1 MSHETKGSCCLEV
14 FLVKKGLLKVVAK
27 HLLKT
32 PVLESL
38 FHKVAAG
45 FKSAVFL
52 KRDSSKGI
60 FQ

>member
-1 MSHETKGSCCLEV
+1 MSHETPASCCLEA
-14 FLVKKGLLKVVAK
+14 FFGKKGVLKVVAK

-32 PVLESL
+32 PVLEHV

-45 FKSAVFL
+45 FKFATFL
-52 KRDSSKGI
+52 KRDSSTGV